1 MFEHIDMLS
10 IAIGITQL
18 GSDLGDLLGHLWSE
32 NDGITSWLRLKAIS
46 NSDLHLH

>member
-10 IAIGITQL
+10 IAIGITQF